1 MDDVSVL
8 LCGTR
13 CLMHALCFLPKDDEF
28 PMNFENEVRDDLW
41 EYVVEHLGDEESGV
55 LIVDETGFLNKGK

>member
-13 CLMHALCFLPKDDEF
+13 CLMHALCFLPKDDEL
-28 PMNFENEVRDDLW
+28 PMNFELP
-41 EYVVEHLGDEESGV
+41 YVFFGPFRNFS
-55 LIVDETGFLNKGK
+55 